1 MNHGLLAWG
10 TIYPPKIGDV
20 PQRKKLSTTIGA
32 NNYAYVHNMVEAGR
46 AESVGEAVDK
56 AVEMARRLDNRTT
69 LERQTAAYFKGLTSK
84 AAAEETD
91 LEDALSAAPEEMDFD
106 QP

>member
-1 MNHGLLAWG
+1 M
-10 TIYPPKIGDV
+10 GDV
-20 PQRKKLSTTIGA
+20 LRRKKLSTTIGA
-32 NNYAYVHNMVEAGR
+32 NSYAYLHNMVKAGK

-56 AVEMARRLDNRTT
+56 AVGLACRLDNRAR
-69 LERQTAAYFKGLTSK
+69 LERQTAAYFKGLTSQ

-91 LEDALSAAPEEMDFD
+91 LEDALSIASQEMDFD